1 MALAI
6 ATNFGRD
13 ATNISSKASFPMTSA
28 RGSATLWAPQ
38 LGNSQEVDRTL
49 LFLVLKTG
57 RGSLVAAA
65 LVRPMKFVDLDA

>member
-13 ATNISSKASFPMTSA
+13 GNNISSKLSA
-28 RGSATLWAPQ
+28 YDLRSSSATLWAPQ

-49 LFLVLKTG
+49 LFLVLKRAEARWLPPHWCG
-57 RGSLVAAA
+57 Q
-65 LVRPMKFVDLDA
+65 